1 MGLISW
7 LKSKFS
13 KKSSQEEKLEQ
24 TSEESIETSKEFE
37 NLTDEEKKQALEL
50 KEALKEFE
58 AEPKETSTND
68 KNKLSKKDR
77 EKKRK
82 QELLDKLK
90 EKREEKEKQKKEEK
104 KQLLE
109 NKKIVDQKYITGLDK
124 SHKGFASKLTKLSKE
139 HKQKNAEYFDELERI
154 LIESDVGVKLTM
166 EILDQ
171 VEKECNEKGIT
182 DTIEINDVLVD
193 KMFIGYVNQGGT
205 FKTDIEFKDVNP
217 TVCLIVGVNG
227 TGKTTTIAKLAK
239 RYKDQGKKILLIA
252 ADTFRAGAIEQL
264 KLWASR
270 VGVDIFFKPENSDP
284 ASVCYEGLTKAK
296 NEDYDLVL
304 IDTAGRL
311 HNKQYL
317 MDELGK
323 VQRVIKKVIQDA
335 PHETLLVL
343 DANTGQNGI
352 EQAKVFKEVVP
363 LTGVVITK
371 MDGTSKGGIILAIRD
386 LLEVPVRFIGLGEQ
400 MNDLKEFDLDMYLYG
415 LLIGDENSDD

>member
-37 NLTDEEKKQALEL
+37 NLTDEEIKQALEL

-58 AEPKETSTND
+58 AEPKETSTSD

-182 DTIEINDVLVD
+182 DTVEINDVLVD

>member
-50 KEALKEFE
+50 KKALKEFE
-58 AEPKETSTND
+58 AEPKETSTSD

-182 DTIEINDVLVD
+182 DTVEINDVLVD